1 MLGVMLSISASG
13 MKDIIGF
20 RITRS
25 KPLALLSTKNN
36 LYMRSNW
43 EECIISLT
51 AQLEMVNER
60 LEKRH
65 KEIQKYLQNNTDS
78 KDGALLLI
86 AEQRA
91 AKTSFQSLE
100 DKIHD
105 MIIYLCRAITL
116 EKINNKEWDTT
127 LFGNTIDS

>member
-36 LYMRSNW
+36 WYMRSNW

-116 EKINNKEWDTT
+116 EKINNKEWDTS

>member
-1 MLGVMLSISASG
+1 

-36 LYMRSNW
+36 WYMRSNW

-116 EKINNKEWDTT
+116 EKINNKEWDTS